1 MIKTYTHTML
11 HKKRKNYDGENEK
24 KKRKNVLYLIY
35 EKNKL
40 K

>member
-24 KKRKNVLYLIY
+24 KIKKKMYYI
-35 EKNKL
+35 
-40 K
+40 